1 MFYKVVESTDLIDVY
16 IVFVMHFNRR
26 APPMILYFEFI
37 VVQI

>member
-1 MFYKVVESTDLIDVY
+1 MFYKVVESKDLNDVY
-16 IVFVMHFNRR
+16 IVMHFNGR